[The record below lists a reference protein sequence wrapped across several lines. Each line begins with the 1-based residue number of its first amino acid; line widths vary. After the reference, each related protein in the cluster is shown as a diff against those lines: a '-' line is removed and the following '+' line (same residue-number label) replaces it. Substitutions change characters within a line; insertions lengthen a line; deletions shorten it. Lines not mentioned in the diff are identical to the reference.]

1 MHMEDLLLN
10 QIKPGKKA
18 EIISSKGIGAVHRRL
33 LDMGLVKG
41 SIIEV
46 RKIAPLGDPI
56 EIRIRGYNLSL
67 RKSEAEKIQVRR
79 IK

>member
-1 MHMEDLLLN
+1 MHMENLLLS
-10 QIKPGKKA
+10 QIKLGEKA
-18 EIISSKGIGAVHRRL
+18 EIISSKGIGTVHRRL

-46 RKIAPLGDPI
+46 LKIAPLGDPI

-67 RKSEAEKIQVRR
+67 RKSEAGKIQVQRV
-79 IK
+79 K

>member
-1 MHMEDLLLN
+1 MENLLLS
-10 QIKPGKKA
+10 QIKLGEKA
-18 EIISSKGIGAVHRRL
+18 EIISSKGIGTVHRRL

-46 RKIAPLGDPI
+46 LKIAPLGDPI

-67 RKSEAEKIQVRR
+67 RKSEAGKIQVQRV
-79 IK
+79 K